1 MTHVAFPILHGNI
14 NGPFWAAWRL
24 DPVLTIGVL
33 AICGLYLLALPRA
46 PWMDNH
52 QGKAVA
58 FGVGIAALI
67 IALFGPVDTFN
78 DDLFVLHMTQHV
90 LLMMVA
96 APLLLAGG
104 SVTLLSAWW
113 GERGKMARRALR
125 WLAQPLPALLLFN
138 GNLLAWHWPRLYD
151 AALRHEPAHK
161 LEHLLFFGT
170 AILFWWGIITPAAER
185 ADGSSHAAIALLF
198 ITGSVGDLIGLTL
211 VLAGHPLYPFYETAV
226 NPWGLSA
233 LADQR
238 LSGLVMLISGASIT
252 FGGVFLILARSVPG
266 DEWVMGEAPITERP
280 SSF

>member
-1 MTHVAFPILHGNI
+1 
-14 NGPFWAAWRL
+14 
-24 DPVLTIGVL
+24 
-33 AICGLYLLALPRA
+33 
-46 PWMDNH
+46 
-52 QGKAVA
+52 
-58 FGVGIAALI
+58 
-67 IALFGPVDTFN
+67 
-78 DDLFVLHMTQHV
+78 
-90 LLMMVA
+90 
-96 APLLLAGG
+96 
-104 SVTLLSAWW
+104 
-113 GERGKMARRALR
+113 MARRVLR

-138 GNLLAWHWPRLYD
+138 GNLLAWHWPPLYD
-151 AALRHEPAHK
+151 AALRHEPVHR

-170 AILFWWGIITPAAER
+170 AILFWWGIITPDAER
-185 ADGSSHAAIALLF
+185 ADSSSHAAIALLF